1 MKKYLLSKKKWTDMS
16 PPPLFFS
23 RTLLYLLWQARRG
36 SLWVWPRPGYEG
48 SSEMKTQSQKYLKN
62 IYRSNRRKNNSVSL
76 HHKNIYRSNRE
87 KLLGL
92 SILHKYLQPSHY
104 VLSINENMGN
114 TCPFNGKHHNFQTL
128 WSGLLIRIYWGRGE
142 LKCSMVYLNH
152 SPFHTYTGFTEPLVV
167 FTNAGVQ
174 VAVRT

>member
-1 MKKYLLSKKKWTDMS
+1 MGSYWIHMHLTKWRSICYPIRSEQTWA
-16 PPPLFFS
+16 PPPPFFS
-23 RTLLYLLWQARRG
+23 RTLLYLLWRARRG
-36 SLWVWPRPGYEG
+36 NLWVWPRPGYEG

-104 VLSINENMGN
+104 VLSIYENMGN
-114 TCPFNGKHHNFQTL
+114 TFLARLMESTITFKLFEASC
-128 WSGLLIRIYWGRGE
+128 
-142 LKCSMVYLNH
+142 
-152 SPFHTYTGFTEPLVV
+152 
-167 FTNAGVQ
+167 
-174 VAVRT
+174 